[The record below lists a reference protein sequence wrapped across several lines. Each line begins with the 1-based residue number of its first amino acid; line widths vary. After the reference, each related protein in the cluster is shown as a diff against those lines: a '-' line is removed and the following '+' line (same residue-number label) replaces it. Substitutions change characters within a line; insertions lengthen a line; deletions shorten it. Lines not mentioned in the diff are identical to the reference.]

1 MGASRFCVWIAL
13 LAGCGGALSPAPIG
27 PGEQYRRTVAAAPNA
42 KGQALLYISDLG
54 ANAVDVYTYPQG
66 DSVTSL
72 TGFGSV
78 AGLCSDKAGDVFVV
92 DEAGP
97 VDVYPHGGTT
107 PIRKLTTRRSSLRL
121 FGRSG
126 NAATSR

>member
-1 MGASRFCVWIAL
+1 MRNLPFGRLSFCVWIAL
-13 LAGCGGALSPAPIG
+13 LAGCGGALSPAPSG
-27 PGEQYRRTVAAAPNA
+27 QTSPRFLHSTGAPNA

-66 DSVTSL
+66 DSVNSL

-92 DEAGP
+92 DEAG
-97 VDVYPHGGTT
+97 
-107 PIRKLTTRRSSLRL
+107 
-121 FGRSG
+121 
-126 NAATSR
+126 